1 MGGHFSSRWVSMQV
15 SLTVDHPQKVLLM
28 GDAQDF
34 GTCTAAKKNG
44 EPCSQIV
51 NLVGAKHTCTSSLC
65 VFCTRVASH
74 HQCLCACALPAVRV
88 PVLPVSRQ
96 GPVQEDELQEG

>member
-1 MGGHFSSRWVSMQV
+1 MGGHFSSQWVSMQV

-34 GTCTAAKKNG
+34 GTCKAAKKNG

-51 NLVGAKHTCTSSLC
+51 NLVGAKRTCTSFLC